1 MRSLEEVLKDLKEA
15 EKEYADKCL
24 QYGISER
31 KGKKKEVENK
41 GSTVVILDEPDEE
54 VEAIK

>member
-1 MRSLEEVLKDLKEA
+1 MRSLEEVLNDLKEA

-31 KGKKKEVENK
+31 KQKKKIEETNV
-41 GSTVVILDEPDEE
+41 TVNVLEE
-54 VEAIK
+54 DDDKTSK